1 MKTFAEIISAM
12 LARIPGKYDKREGS
26 FIYDSVAPVA
36 QELEDT
42 HQSLEDVKDKL
53 DIENLEGDELATFV
67 YQRTGITRL
76 PATHA
81 VGELTVTGNGT
92 VNEGDL
98 FETESGIQFEA
109 TETVIIAT
117 SGTVSIQAVDA
128 GPNGNVPAEQIT
140 LMPIT
145 IQGITA
151 VINDEP
157 TIDGFEAESDAA
169 LLARYYERRRTPA
182 TSGNKAH
189 YINWAKEVAGV
200 GNAKAYP
207 LWNGDNTVKV
217 RIIDADKQP
226 ASAGLVELVQEYI
239 DPLSAGLGEG
249 QAPIGA
255 YCTVESADALIINVV
270 VTVVKDPAVDDVAR
284 QANVEEAITDYLAD
298 IAFVSDYVGYGNIG
312 SAILAS
318 AGVEGY
324 ENLTVNGGTS
334 NVAIGDTQVAI
345 LGTVTLNE

>member
-1 MKTFAEIISAM
+1 MKTFTEIVSDM
-12 LARIPGKYDKREGS
+12 LGRIPNKYDKREGS

-36 QELEDT
+36 KELENTYTDI
-42 HQSLEDVKDKL
+42 EGVADKL
-53 DIENLEGDELATFV
+53 DIENLKGDELETFIR
-67 YQRTGITRL
+67 QRTGIVRL
-76 PATHA
+76 PATYSI
-81 VGELTVTGNGT
+81 GEVTVTGNGT
-92 VNEGDL
+92 VSIGDL
-98 FETESGIQFEA
+98 FETESGIQFVA
-109 TETVIIAT
+109 TETIVITT
-117 SGTVSIQAVDA
+117 SGTVKIQAVVA
-128 GPNGNVPAEQIT
+128 GAMGNVPAEQIT

-145 IQGITA
+145 IAGITA
-151 VINDEP
+151 VINNEP
-157 TIDGFEAESDAA
+157 TEDGFEAESDSA
-169 LLARYYERRRTPA
+169 LLTRYYERRRTPA

-189 YINWAKEVAGV
+189 YINWAKEVPGV

-226 ASAGLVELVQEYI
+226 ASAGLVALVQDYI
-239 DPLSAGLGEG
+239 DPSSAGLGEG

-255 YCTVESADALIINVV
+255 YCTVESADTLTIDVV
-270 VTVVKDPAVDDVAR
+270 VTVVKDPAVDDVTR
-284 QANVEEAITDYLAD
+284 QANVEEALTAYLAD

>member
-1 MKTFAEIISAM
+1 MKTFTEIVSDM
-12 LARIPGKYDKREGS
+12 LGRIPNKYDKREGS

-36 QELEDT
+36 KELENTYTDI
-42 HQSLEDVKDKL
+42 EGVADKL
-53 DIENLEGDELATFV
+53 NIENLKGDELATFV
-67 YQRTGITRL
+67 CQRTGIIRL

-81 VGELTVTGNGT
+81 TGELTVTGNGT

-98 FETESGIQFEA
+98 FETSSGIQFEA
-109 TETVIIAT
+109 IETVVIAT
-117 SGTVSIQAVDA
+117 SGTVNIQAVVA
-128 GPNGNVPAEQIT
+128 GPAGNVPAEQIT

-151 VINDEP
+151 AINNEP

-207 LWNGDNTVKV
+207 LWDGDNTVKV

-226 ASAGLVELVQEYI
+226 ASAGLVDLVQEYI

-255 YCTVESADALIINVV
+255 YCTVESAGTLTISVV
-270 VTVVKDPAVDDVAR
+270 VTVVKDLSVDDITR
-284 QANVEEAITDYLAD
+284 QANVEEALTAYLAD

-318 AGVEGY
+318 AGIEGY

-334 NVAIGDTQVAI
+334 NVAIGDTEVAI
-345 LGTVTLNE
+345 LGTVILNE

>member
-1 MKTFAEIISAM
+1 MKTFTELINSM
-12 LARIPGKYDKREGS
+12 LARIPNKYDKTEGS

-36 QELEDT
+36 KEIENTYTDI
-42 HQSLEDVKDKL
+42 DGVAGKL
-53 DIENLEGDELATFV
+53 DIENLEGDELETFV

-76 PATHA
+76 PATRA

-92 VNEGDL
+92 VTEGDL
-98 FETESGIQFEA
+98 FETSSGVQFEA
-109 TETVIIAT
+109 TETVAIT
-117 SGTVSIQAVDA
+117 TTGTVSIQAVVA
-128 GPNGNVPAEQIT
+128 GPTGNVPAEQIT

-151 VINDEP
+151 VINNEP
-157 TIDGFEAESDAA
+157 TIDGFEEESDVA
-169 LLARYYERRRTPA
+169 LLTRYYERRRTPA

-226 ASAGLVELVQEYI
+226 ASAGLVDLVQEYI

-255 YCTVESADALIINVV
+255 YCTVESAATLTINVV
-270 VTVVKDPAVDDVAR
+270 VTVVKDPAVDDVTR
-284 QANVEEAITDYLAD
+284 QANVEAALTAYLAD

-334 NVAIGDTQVAI
+334 NVAIGDTEVAI